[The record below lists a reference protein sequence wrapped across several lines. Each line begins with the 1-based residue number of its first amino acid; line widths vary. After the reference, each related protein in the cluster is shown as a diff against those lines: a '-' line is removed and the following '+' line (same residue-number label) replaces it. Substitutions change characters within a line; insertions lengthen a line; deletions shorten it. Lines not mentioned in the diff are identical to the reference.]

1 MVIINKAVVERELRR
16 RGWTPAR
23 LIAEM
28 DVVEN
33 TVRSMMDLGPVAH
46 RTQLALFN
54 AFQGHVPFQKL
65 FTVTPGPDGAATPEQ
80 REEAVA

>member
-16 RGWTPAR
+16 RKWTPAH

-46 RTQLALFN
+46 RTQVALFN
-54 AFQGHVPFQKL
+54 AFGGHIPFAKL
-65 FTVTPGPDGAATPEQ
+65 FVVTPGPDAAECVAEA
-80 REEAVA
+80 EEAVA